1 MEKTGIRDISGE
13 QEPAAFPACDA
24 MLERYNHMSD
34 DEREKAARVIARSF
48 YRLLRRN
55 GFSRNQVISMAGY
68 LLDGL
73 LEDGH

>member
-1 MEKTGIRDISGE
+1 MENPDTSTT
-13 QEPAAFPACDA
+13 PSFPACGDL
-24 MLERYNHMSD
+24 MDRYHNLPEQD
-34 DEREKAARVIARSF
+34 REKAAQTIARSF

-73 LEDGH
+73 LEDKE